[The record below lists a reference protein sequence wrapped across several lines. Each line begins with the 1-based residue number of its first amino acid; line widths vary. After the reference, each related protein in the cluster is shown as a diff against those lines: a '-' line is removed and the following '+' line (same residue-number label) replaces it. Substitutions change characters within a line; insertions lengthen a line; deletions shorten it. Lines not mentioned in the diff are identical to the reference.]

1 MAHIGDN
8 VSGDWERL
16 HADFRVMTEESKRQG
31 ETLKTIL
38 DKLGLLERALGD
50 FTTLHAV
57 QKNQMEHDRGRLA
70 KAEESIAQ
78 LGEKYQILERRFDQ
92 AENTIQTLY
101 RIGYPIIAAVAGL
114 VFSALRDKLK

>member
-8 VSGDWERL
+8 VGGGTDGL
-16 HADFRVMTEESKRQG
+16 HAGMLVLAEESKRQG
-31 ETLKTIL
+31 DTLKTIL
-38 DKLGLLERALGD
+38 EKLSLLERALGE

-57 QKNQMEHDRGRLA
+57 QRTQMEHDRARIA
-70 KAEESIAQ
+70 KAEESIAH
-78 LGEKYQILERRFDQ
+78 LGEKYQILERRFDK

-114 VFSALRDKLK
+114 VLSALRDKLK